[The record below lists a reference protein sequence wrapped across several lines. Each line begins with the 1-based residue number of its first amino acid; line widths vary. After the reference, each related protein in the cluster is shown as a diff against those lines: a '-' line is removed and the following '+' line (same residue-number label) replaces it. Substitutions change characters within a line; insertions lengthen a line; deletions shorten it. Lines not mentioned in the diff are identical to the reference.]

1 MINAVIFDMDGLLVD
16 SEPTWRKVEI
26 ACFAKVG
33 LTLTEDD
40 CKQTMGLRID
50 EVVDFWFAKHP
61 WKGMTTA
68 EMTTYIVDEMERE
81 LRENAVP
88 MPGVMEVIQQLKNE
102 GYKMAIASSSQI
114 RLIDAVMEKLNL
126 DQLIGVRCSAETE
139 DYGKPHP
146 AVFITAAHW
155 MNTNP
160 ENCVVFEDS
169 LHGVVAAKAARM
181 KCIAVP
187 DEVDYKKPQFAIA
200 DQLLKSLKDFDLNS
214 ISGW

>member
-1 MINAVIFDMDGLLVD
+1 MDGLLVD

-88 MPGVMEVIQQLKNE
+88 MPGVMELIQQLKNE

-126 DQLIGVRCSAETE
+126 DQLISVRCSAETE

-187 DEVDYKKPQFAIA
+187 DEVDFKKPQFAIA

>member
-50 EVVDFWFAKHP
+50 EVVDYWFEKHP
-61 WKGMTTA
+61 WEGMTTA

-102 GYKMAIASSSQI
+102 GYKMAIASSSQM
-114 RLIDAVMEKLNL
+114 RLIDAVMEKLDL

-169 LHGVVAAKAARM
+169 LHGVVAAKAAKM

-214 ISGW
+214 ILGW

>member
-1 MINAVIFDMDGLLVD
+1 MDGLLVD

-50 EVVDFWFAKHP
+50 EVVDYWFEKHP
-61 WKGMTTA
+61 WEGMTTA

-102 GYKMAIASSSQI
+102 GYKMAIASSSQM
-114 RLIDAVMEKLNL
+114 RLIDAVMEKLDL

-169 LHGVVAAKAARM
+169 LHGVVAAKAAKM

-214 ISGW
+214 ILGW

>member
-26 ACFAKVG
+26 ACFSKVG

-88 MPGVMEVIQQLKNE
+88 MPGVMELIQQLKNE